1 MAPSLTSFSK
11 DEIESACCSV
21 ALSVISSLVVGND
34 VFVVL
39 HYIIYSM
46 SRAQNN
52 GVVTSHFPTCFSI

>member
-39 HYIIYSM
+39 HYIIY
-46 SRAQNN
+46 
-52 GVVTSHFPTCFSI
+52 VTGSAKTLHVSVQTFNHF